1 MSVRIQ
7 QAIFTSVQGPQ
18 LDGYQLISK
27 SDGVTDELAREL
39 AHWGPPHD
47 ALQDSDEEATS
58 LNFHPLRS
66 GDFCISRTVYA
77 GSEYSSRAGLRV
89 YTQML
94 IVPAAGL
101 AQFENNPFSIW
112 KAAVAGGRI
121 HTLDSPPPA
130 LPSFSLLGR
139 GTVLSEEELADAT
152 SVLEMDALAELATLL
167 QEKPHVAVITEMPAE
182 QFIAVLFHLLP
193 SEQRSQISFSTGLKF
208 SPRRPFRLTIA
219 PQDPVQQKTLGR
231 LSGMHLFEL
240 PTCANTP

>member
-7 QAIFTSVQGPQ
+7 QAIFTSIQGPQ
-18 LDGYQLISK
+18 LDGYQLTSK
-27 SDGVTDELAREL
+27 SSGITDELAREL

-47 ALQDSDEEATS
+47 SLIASDEDASS

-77 GSEYSSRAGLRV
+77 GAEYSSRAGLRV

-94 IVPAAGL
+94 IVPAEGL
-101 AQFENNPFSIW
+101 AQFDNNPFSIW

-121 HTLDSPPPA
+121 HTLESPPPE
-130 LPSFSLLGR
+130 LPSFSLLGH
-139 GTVLSEEELADAT
+139 GATLSEEELADAT
-152 SVLEMDALAELATLL
+152 AALEMDTVAELTTLL
-167 QEKPHVAVITEMPAE
+167 LEKPHVAVITEMGTE
-182 QFIAVLFHLLP
+182 QLIAILFHLLP
-193 SEQRSQISFSTGLKF
+193 SEQRSRISFSTGLKF

-219 PQDPVQQKTLGR
+219 PHDSVQQKAMGR

-240 PTCANTP
+240 PTCASTP